1 MDDMI
6 LKKLKL
12 KNFRGYK
19 DFEVSFNDSI
29 NVIIGRND
37 IGKSTILDALAIFFQ
52 SDKIKIDAED
62 LCVYHD
68 RDNPVIEITCC
79 FDVGDREIL
88 IDSACYTNCADEYL
102 LNEEGLLE
110 IRKTWDCSVGRIPQ
124 KDYIV
129 AHYPTCYDTPLVI
142 EKIAALQKRYKV
154 LSADPN
160 CPKVDATVAHELRQA
175 IYKMDLVANPDFQTT
190 QIEIKKIDSKNIQ
203 DTLYKQFPNYLIFE
217 SDRANTDKDSEIQDP
232 MKAIT
237 KAVLAT
243 MSDKIEEI
251 RREVTEK
258 VQAIGY
264 ETIKKLGEM
273 DKSIAKD
280 LHPTVTMKAPESLFS
295 FELKSDNGISLN
307 KRGSGVRR
315 LILLSYF
322 RAEAEKSV
330 DEKSDVQLIYAIEE
344 PETGQH
350 PDFQRMIFDSLNTL
364 AQKPTHQLIVT
375 SHTPEVA
382 KFVTPEQLILLHKDE
397 NNQVQVITDTTEKVK
412 GVVQELGI
420 LPYAATKTVIYVEGQ
435 NDVNFLMNLNENIP
449 ELKSIVDLNAEGI
462 PVIPL
467 HGGNVTKW
475 CERDYFQ
482 DSSLTQIYITD
493 SDVADYVNMIDGI
506 NQGNDGRRFGWY
518 TRRLEME
525 NYIPIELVEAQF
537 KLDLSQYADGWYHD
551 RDIPKLLVGL
561 WKGKGKDAKDKENTI
576 KMILN
581 GSLTKKMTKA
591 DLERIGAWEEIE
603 SWFRKIRDI
612 ANGTYRQI
620 SGTVN
625 T

>member
-1 MDDMI
+1 MI

-19 DFEVSFNDSI
+19 EIEFSFNDSI

-52 SDKIKIDAED
+52 SDKIKIDTED

-68 RDNPVIEITCC
+68 KDDSVIEITCC
-79 FDVGDREIL
+79 FDVGGGDIL
-88 IDSACYTNCADEYL
+88 IDSVCHTKCSDEYL
-102 LNEEGLLE
+102 LNKDGLLE
-110 IRKTWDCSVGRIPQ
+110 IRKTWDCSGSSIGKSAQ

-129 AHYPTCYDTPLVI
+129 AYYPTCYNPPLVTQ
-142 EKIAALQKRYKV
+142 KIAKLQQRYRA

-175 IYKMDLVANPDFQTT
+175 IYKMDLAESPGFRTT
-190 QIEIKKIDSKNIQ
+190 PIEIKSIDSKNIQ
-203 DTLYKQFPNYLIFE
+203 DTLYKQFPTYLIFE
-217 SDRANTDKDSEIQDP
+217 SDRSNTDKDSEIQDP

-243 MSDKIEEI
+243 MEDKIEKI
-251 RREVTEK
+251 RQEVTEK

-264 ETIKKLGEM
+264 QTIEKLKDM
-273 DKSIAKD
+273 DKNIAKD
-280 LHPTVTMKAPESLFS
+280 LSPFVTMKPAESLFS
-295 FELKSDNGISLN
+295 FELRSDNGIPLN

-330 DEKSDVQLIYAIEE
+330 DEKSDAQLIYAIEE

-382 KFVTPEQLILLHKDE
+382 KFVTPEQLILLRKDE
-397 NNQVQVITDTTEKVK
+397 DGQVRVITDTTEKVK

-420 LPYAATKTVIYVEGQ
+420 LPYAAPKTVIFVEGE
-435 NDVNFLMNLNENIP
+435 NDLNFLMNLNQTIP
-449 ELKSIVDLNAEGI
+449 ELKAIIDLKAEDI
-462 PVIPL
+462 PIIPL
-467 HGGNVTKW
+467 HGGNLSVW
-475 CERDYFQ
+475 FNRDYFKK
-482 DSSLTQIYITD
+482 SSLNQIYITD
-493 SDVADYVNMIDGI
+493 SDVAKYVDLIDEI
-506 NQGNDGRRFGWY
+506 KQTNDGRRFGWY
-518 TRRLEME
+518 TQRLEME
-525 NYIPIELVEAQF
+525 NYIPMDMIERQF
-537 KLDLSQYADGWYHD
+537 KLDLSKYAAGWYHTQD
-551 RDIPKLLVGL
+551 VPKLLTTL
-561 WKGKGKDAKDKENTI
+561 WQYGPKEFEEREVAA

-591 DLERIGAWEEIE
+591 DLERIDAWEEIE
-603 SWFRKIRDI
+603 LWFRKIRAITD
-612 ANGTYRQI
+612 GTYRQAY
-620 SGTVN
+620 GTVD

>member
-1 MDDMI
+1 MI

-52 SDKIKIDAED
+52 SDKIKIDTED

-68 RDNPVIEITCC
+68 KDDSVIEITCC
-79 FDVGDREIL
+79 FDVGDKEIL

-129 AHYPTCYDTPLVI
+129 AHYPACYDTPLVI
-142 EKIAALQKRYKV
+142 EKIAVLQKRYKV

-160 CPKVDATVAHELRQA
+160 CPKADATVAHELRQA

-264 ETIKKLGEM
+264 ETIQKLGEM

-330 DEKSDVQLIYAIEE
+330 TDDSDVQLIYAIEE

-350 PDFQRMIFDSLNTL
+350 PDFQQMIFESLNTL
-364 AQKPTHQLIVT
+364 SQKPTHQLIVT
-375 SHTPEVA
+375 SHTPEVV
-382 KFVTPEQLILLHKDE
+382 KFITPEQLILLRKDD
-397 NNQVQVITDTTEKVK
+397 NDRVVAITDTDEKVK
-412 GVVQELGI
+412 GVIQELGI
-420 LPYAATKTVIYVEGQ
+420 LPYAATKTVIFVEGP
-435 NDVNFLMNLNENIP
+435 NDVNFLQNLNESIP
-449 ELKSIVDLNAEGI
+449 ELKDIVDLKAEGI

-467 HGGNVTKW
+467 QGGNVKKW

-493 SDVADYVNMIDGI
+493 SDVSDYVAMIDGI
-506 NQGNDGRRFGWY
+506 NQANDGRRFGWY

-525 NYIPIELVEAQF
+525 NYIPIDLVEAQF
-537 KLDLSQYADGWYHD
+537 KLDLSQYADGWYDD

-591 DLERIGAWEEIE
+591 DLEQIGAWEEIE

-612 ANGTYRQI
+612 ANGTYRQKQC
-620 SGTVN
+620 TVDI
-625 T
+625 

>member
-375 SHTPEVA
+375 SRTPEVA
-382 KFVTPEQLILLHKDE
+382 
-397 NNQVQVITDTTEKVK
+397 
-412 GVVQELGI
+412 
-420 LPYAATKTVIYVEGQ
+420 
-435 NDVNFLMNLNENIP
+435 
-449 ELKSIVDLNAEGI
+449 
-462 PVIPL
+462 
-467 HGGNVTKW
+467 
-475 CERDYFQ
+475 
-482 DSSLTQIYITD
+482 
-493 SDVADYVNMIDGI
+493 
-506 NQGNDGRRFGWY
+506 
-518 TRRLEME
+518 
-525 NYIPIELVEAQF
+525 
-537 KLDLSQYADGWYHD
+537 
-551 RDIPKLLVGL
+551 
-561 WKGKGKDAKDKENTI
+561 
-576 KMILN
+576 
-581 GSLTKKMTKA
+581 
-591 DLERIGAWEEIE
+591 
-603 SWFRKIRDI
+603 
-612 ANGTYRQI
+612 
-620 SGTVN
+620 
-625 T
+625 

>member
-1 MDDMI
+1 MI

-68 RDNPVIEITCC
+68 KDDSVIEITCC
-79 FDVGDREIL
+79 FDVGDKEIL

-129 AHYPTCYDTPLVI
+129 AHYPACYDTPLVI
-142 EKIAALQKRYKV
+142 EKMAALQKRYKV
-154 LSADPN
+154 LSADPD
-160 CPKVDATVAHELRQA
+160 CPKADATVAHELRQA

-264 ETIKKLGEM
+264 ETIQKLGEM

-280 LHPTVTMKAPESLFS
+280 LHPTVAMKAPESLFS

-330 DEKSDVQLIYAIEE
+330 TDDSDVQLIYAIEE

-350 PDFQRMIFDSLNTL
+350 PDFQQMIFDSLNTL

-397 NNQVQVITDTTEKVK
+397 NDQVQVITDTTEKVK

-420 LPYAATKTVIYVEGQ
+420 LPYASTKTVIYVEGQ

-449 ELKSIVDLNAEGI
+449 ELKAIVDLNAEGI

-475 CERDYFQ
+475 CERDYFKN
-482 DSSLTQIYITD
+482 SSLTQIYITD
-493 SDVADYVNMIDGI
+493 SDVSDYVAMIDGI
-506 NQGNDGRRFGWY
+506 NQVNDGRRFGWY

-525 NYIPIELVEAQF
+525 NYIPIELVETQF
-537 KLDLSQYADGWYHD
+537 KLDLSQYADGWYND

-581 GSLTKKMTKA
+581 GSLTKKMTKD

-612 ANGTYRQI
+612 ANGTYRQRY
-620 SGTVN
+620 GTVD